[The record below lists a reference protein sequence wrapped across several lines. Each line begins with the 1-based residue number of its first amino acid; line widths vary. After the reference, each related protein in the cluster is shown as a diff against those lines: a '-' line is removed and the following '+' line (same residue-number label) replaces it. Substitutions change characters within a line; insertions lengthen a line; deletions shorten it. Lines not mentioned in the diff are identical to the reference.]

1 MEQDNIAIAYVS
13 SSIDH
18 SKKGIV
24 KKFFH
29 LIITIVVITF
39 VVNFILVILQQAE
52 DTLFSAFVFVGLLL
66 LFSMVFLAAASDLR
80 DIIIYRSI
88 KNSLSSV
95 LEYELACA
103 ENTTSWYRFVFA
115 HCLSKILEKG
125 PKGTILLF
133 SQSEDEEMNIIL
145 EDEISNFTV
154 PEIWLLLCQK
164 NFSDN
169 NISLFINETYEVV
182 TFYLK
187 EEKLHLLH
195 LSMAHE
201 DYQDYTGTM
210 GWPDNSFTELIP
222 EAPGTV
228 SLSMIQDGQFS
239 AVLKDVTEDDFK
251 SYVSALE
258 DAGFIKNEDESIDG
272 IFSGTN
278 ENGNTVTVQFA
289 EGQLVIALT
298 KGE

>member
-88 KNSLSSV
+88 KNSLSGV

-201 DYQDYTGTM
+201 DYQDYTVPSSFSEDFVEDTIFGNFITDAM
-210 GWPDNSFTELIP
+210 SGWKNLEIRTRETDAKIHDYRNSI
-222 EAPGTV
+222 
-228 SLSMIQDGQFS
+228 
-239 AVLKDVTEDDFK
+239 K
-251 SYVSALE
+251 SYLE
-258 DAGFIKNEDESIDG
+258 
-272 IFSGTN
+272 
-278 ENGNTVTVQFA
+278 
-289 EGQLVIALT
+289 LLPR
-298 KGE
+298 